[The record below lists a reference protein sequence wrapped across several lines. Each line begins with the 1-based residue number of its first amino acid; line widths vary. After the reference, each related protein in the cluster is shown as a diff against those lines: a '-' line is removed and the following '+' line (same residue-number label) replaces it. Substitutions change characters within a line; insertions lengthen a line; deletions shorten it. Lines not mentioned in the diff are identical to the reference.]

1 MTDRPIP
8 RPGAGWLLGSAIVL
22 AAMVGVILLL
32 GSSPSAAA
40 RAGYQSN
47 DEYAELYGAQ
57 CAACHGNEGEGGVG
71 GALTESPLDITERIA
86 IITNGS
92 GGMPAYGPTLSAA
105 QIEGLASHLDSFA
118 MAQIYVQQCAPCH
131 GSAGEG
137 GVGPGLET
145 SMLSDDD
152 RYSIIAEGVRA
163 MPGYS
168 LTLTPDELQG
178 ITDYVAGFVEAS
190 TVGEEIWTGQ
200 CAPCHGSNGEGVV
213 APSIRGAT
221 TSFED
226 VVRIT
231 TNGVAGMPGFG
242 PTLSPEEIQAVSR
255 YAESLR
261 DNPPDPT
268 GPPATNEAGAAGY
281 EANCAGCH
289 AADGTGG
296 SGPALRGTT
305 LAVAEIAAVTA
316 EGQGGMPGYSALL
329 GADEIDAIAQ
339 FVADLGGASP
349 SGGVSPIALGAVVY
363 TENCALC
370 HGVDASGASAR
381 ALKDSKMTTDQLE
394 SAIVNG
400 YGGMSGFGDR
410 ITGDDLKATV
420 AYLEARIA
428 AEGGGSAAP
437 SDTTTPPVDTT
448 EPPGDATGGV
458 MTGAEV
464 YLGRCATCHGT
475 NGEGGV
481 GSSLLNTGLNI
492 NEVVSRIYG
501 GHEDGMP
508 AFEGVLNATEVQ
520 NVARYV
526 VDLKGEV
533 NDSSGSG
540 AVFAAVALAVVVL
553 GAFLVWRSGW
563 LSRSSRPRRARR

>member
-8 RPGAGWLLGSAIVL
+8 RPAARWLLGSAIVL
-22 AAMVGVILLL
+22 GAMVGVILLL

-40 RAGYQSN
+40 GARYQTD
-47 DEYAELYGAQ
+47 DEITELYGAQ
-57 CAACHGNEGEGGVG
+57 CAACHGDEGEGGVG
-71 GALTESPLDITERIA
+71 GALTESTLDASERIA

-92 GGMPAYGPTLSAA
+92 GGMPGYGPTLSAA
-105 QIEGLASHLDSFA
+105 QIEGLASYLDSFT
-118 MAQIYVQQCAPCH
+118 MAEIYIQQCAPCH

-137 GVGPGLET
+137 GVGPSLET
-145 SMLSDDD
+145 SMLSDAD
-152 RYSIIAEGVRA
+152 RYSIIAEGFRS
-163 MPGYS
+163 MPGFS

-178 ITDYVAGFVEAS
+178 ITDYVARFVEAS

-261 DNPPDPT
+261 DSPPDST

-281 EANCAGCH
+281 AANCAGCH

-296 SGPALRGTT
+296 AGPALRGTALT
-305 LAVAEIAAVTA
+305 VAEIAAITA
-316 EGQGGMPGYSALL
+316 AGQGGMPGYSTLL
-329 GADEIDAIAQ
+329 AAEEIDAIAQ

-363 TENCALC
+363 TENCSVC

-381 ALKDSKMTTDQLE
+381 SLTDSRMTSEQLE

-410 ITGDDLKATV
+410 ISGDDVNATV

-428 AEGGGSAAP
+428 AAGGGP
-437 SDTTTPPVDTT
+437 TEPTDTTAPPVDTT
-448 EPPGDATGGV
+448 APGDAAGGLL
-458 MTGAEV
+458 TGAEV

-481 GSSLLNTGLNI
+481 GSSLINTGLSV

-508 AFEGVLNATEVQ
+508 AFEGVLDAAEVQ
-520 NVARYV
+520 NVARFV
-526 VDLKGEV
+526 VDLEGEAA
-533 NDSSGSG
+533 DSSGVG
-540 AVFAAVALAVVVL
+540 AVFAAVALAAVVL

-563 LSRSSRPRRARR
+563 LGRSSRPRRARR